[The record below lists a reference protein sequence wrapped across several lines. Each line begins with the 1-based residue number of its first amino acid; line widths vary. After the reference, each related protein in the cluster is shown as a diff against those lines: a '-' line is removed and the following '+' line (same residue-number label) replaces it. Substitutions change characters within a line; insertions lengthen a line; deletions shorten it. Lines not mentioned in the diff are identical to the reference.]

1 MVRHFHLV
9 RREATDI
16 RTAFPHLSRRSA
28 NAQWCCDPQQSF
40 ILTIWCPSQES
51 TQVLLDPLIQGDDD
65 RLSSLVRLTR
75 PPSPLCSGHLG
86 PLRCCTPPCAWSD
99 GLCGPVCGSSRCGVF
114 ACAFRAWLLQVF
126 LIFPLKHIAWCYAIR
141 EYCYGTVIVTN
152 LFNNIV
158 EVSYWKHNWRKI
170 CIWSFW
176 NFATR
181 IAVLFKKLCLFKN
194 RVVEVNTLGLIFQE
208 QRSFYCSLPLFPF

>member
-1 MVRHFHLV
+1 MKLH
-9 RREATDI
+9 
-16 RTAFPHLSRRSA
+16 SSA
-28 NAQWCCDPQQSF
+28 GCRDGASLPPRASGSNRYPYCIPPPLAAECQCAVVLWPQQSF

-65 RLSSLVRLTR
+65 RLSSLIRLTR

-86 PLRCCTPPCAWSD
+86 PLRCCTPPCAWFD
-99 GLCGPVCGSSRCGVF
+99 GLWEPVCGSSRCGVF
-114 ACAFRAWLLQVF
+114 ACAFRAWLLQVL

-170 CIWSFW
+170 CIWGFW

-181 IAVLFKKLCLFKN
+181 VAFLFKKLCLFKN

-208 QRSFYCSLPLFPF
+208 QR